1 MMEGGICRFDD
12 KAKVRLPPPHFTFK
26 WFLYH
31 ESDYLN
37 HFIMTFSGT
46 NGGSFL
52 ERGNQPPV
60 LNSQRTDSVK
70 KAIMGYFA
78 VNINRLLLQKI
89 SEYFLHQRITEK
101 YRKEFLTQTNSL
113 YNKRDACFNFGII
126 TDPRQTNTKHDK
138 P

>member
-37 HFIMTFSGT
+37 HFIKTFSGT

-70 KAIMGYFA
+70 KAIMGYFE
-78 VNINRLLLQKI
+78 VNIYMSLLQNI
-89 SEYFLHQRITEK
+89 FEYFLRQRISQK
-101 YRKEFLTQTNSL
+101 YQKEFWTKTNSF
-113 YNKRDACFNFGII
+113 YNKRDLTLILVL
-126 TDPRQTNTKHDK
+126 
-138 P
+138 